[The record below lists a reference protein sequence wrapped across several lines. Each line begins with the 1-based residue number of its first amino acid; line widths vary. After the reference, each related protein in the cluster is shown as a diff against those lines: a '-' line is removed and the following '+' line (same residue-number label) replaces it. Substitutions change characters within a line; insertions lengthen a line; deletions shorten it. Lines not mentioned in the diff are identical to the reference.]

1 MRVIQQELGYLVTP
15 STWDE
20 EVLLDML
27 ALMYNKSK
35 RDAELNYDGFVGLT
49 VEQYEKLTGKSVPPW
64 AKITDK
70 KDEKDKKG
78 ESDTAA

>member
-27 ALMYNKSK
+27 ALM
-35 RDAELNYDGFVGLT
+35 
-49 VEQYEKLTGKSVPPW
+49 
-64 AKITDK
+64 
-70 KDEKDKKG
+70 
-78 ESDTAA
+78 